1 MDRSRAL
8 IIQAALAVIAIL
20 ALTWGTQYNWPDYVH
35 AKHGLPLTWGVHT
48 TSTIAGPA
56 DTWEIN
62 LTNMTIDIA
71 LWLTL
76 IIVASAYLSRK
87 TG

>member
-20 ALTWGTQYNWPDYVH
+20 ALTWGTHYNWPDFVH
-35 AKHGLPLTWGVHT
+35 VKHGLPLNWGVHT

-56 DTWEIN
+56 DTWDVD
-62 LTNMTIDIA
+62 LTSLTIDLAIWLA
-71 LWLTL
+71 LILM
-76 IIVASAYLSRK
+76 ASAYLSRK
-87 TG
+87 PG